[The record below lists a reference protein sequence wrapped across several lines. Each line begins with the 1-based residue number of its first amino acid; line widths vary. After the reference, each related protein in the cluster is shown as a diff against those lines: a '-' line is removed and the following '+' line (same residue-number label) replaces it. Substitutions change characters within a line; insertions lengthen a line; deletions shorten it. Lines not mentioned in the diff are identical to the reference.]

1 MEWNTMYDWKI
12 IFDNK
17 YEDHFTLMS
26 NEQYVTVICLKT
38 QFSDF
43 TPIVFELTE
52 SSAKLMSQP
61 HFVESVTIGLDKII
75 TIEFNEFFGF
85 QDLEENNIEE

>member
-43 TPIVFELTE
+43 SPIVFELTE
-52 SSAKLMSQP
+52 SSAKFM
-61 HFVESVTIGLDKII
+61 IGLDKII